1 MLLIGFKTENIGV
14 GAATVSHQ
22 RMDIIKDGG
31 DTLYIKMMICEYNA
45 MVKKAKESQKKLSE
59 IEAELEFSDMSED
72 EYLLQ
77 TTELL
82 ADIKILKYDRVLIV
96 DGLILK

>member
-1 MLLIGFKTENIGV
+1 MLLIGFKTENTGV

-22 RMDIIKDGG
+22 RMNIIAGSPT
-31 DTLYIKMMICEYNA
+31 DTSETLAELYNA
-45 MVKKAKESQKKLSE
+45 MVEKAKESQKKLSK
-59 IEAELEFSDMSED
+59 IEDELEFSDMSED

-82 ADIKILKYDRVLIV
+82 EDIKILQYDRVLLV
-96 DGLILK
+96 DGIILK

>member
-82 ADIKILKYDRVLIV
+82 ADIKILQYDRVLLV
-96 DGLILK
+96 DGIILK

>member
-1 MLLIGFKTENIGV
+1 MLLIGLKTENTGV
-14 GAATVSHQ
+14 GTATVSHQ

-96 DGLILK
+96 DGIILK

>member
-45 MVKKAKESQKKLSE
+45 MVEKAKESQKKLSK
-59 IEAELEFSDMSED
+59 IEDELEFSDMSED

-82 ADIKILKYDRVLIV
+82 ADIKILQYDRVLLV
-96 DGLILK
+96 DGIILK

>member
-14 GAATVSHQ
+14 GVATVSHQ

-31 DTLYIKMMICEYNA
+31 MLYSKMILSELYNA
-45 MVKKAKESQKKLSE
+45 MVKKAKESQKKLNE
-59 IEAELEFSDMSED
+59 IEDELEFSDMSED

-96 DGLILK
+96 DGIILK